1 MTVQEFAQQHNL
13 GVRRDSV
20 GDTTTKLRSETLQI
34 IQQRMLRRRRSGG
47 SKWSDGEFAELAA
60 LYLKWFRKAEK

>member
-13 GVRRDSV
+13 RVRRDSV
-20 GDTTTKLRSETLQI
+20 GDATTKLRGETLQI

-47 SKWSDGEFAELAA
+47 SKWTDDEFADLCRV
-60 LYLKWFRKAEK
+60 YLRWWRRK